1 MIRLNDITS
10 EVLGYHP
17 KADIQLIEKAYVYSA
32 KVHRGQIRLS
42 GEPYLSHPLEAAYIL
57 ARLKMDVICIAAGL
71 LHDTI
76 EDTKTDPKEIQEEI
90 RTIFGPEVAA
100 IVDGVTKISK
110 MHLVNRKER
119 QAENVRKMILAMSS
133 DIRVILVKLADRLHN
148 MRTLGFQSAIKQR
161 KISTETLDIYAPLA
175 GRMGIYWIKSE
186 LEDLCLFYLEPEI
199 YAMIKNETARR
210 HNEMQKFMA
219 EVKETIARKLR
230 EVNIEATIKSRQ
242 KHFYS
247 IYKKMVAQDLN
258 VNQVYDIL
266 AFRIIVSTVR
276 ECYEVLGHI
285 HSLWK
290 PVQRRFKDYVSMPKA
305 NMYQSLHSTVVGPMG
320 ERMEIQIRTWDM
332 DKVAESG
339 IAAHW
344 KYKEGEAAK
353 RTDEAQFKWL
363 KELLDWQRDLKDPV
377 EFLDTVK
384 MDLFPDEVYVFT
396 PKGEVKAFPKGATVV
411 DFAYGIH
418 SEIGEKCMGA
428 KVNGRMVPLRYQ
440 LRNGNIIEIVTSPK
454 QHPSKDWLDFVKTSK
469 AKNKIRHWI
478 KQEEKD
484 QGLSLG
490 RSILEKALQ
499 KEHITLSHIFKS
511 KQIKAIAEEL
521 SFQSAEEL
529 VAQIGFG
536 KVSARQVV
544 SRLKPKLGMKEER
557 PAGLVSKVVD
567 RFKRPKREAGIRV
580 EGMSGMLIHF
590 ANCCHPLPGENVVG
604 FITRGR
610 GITIHHEGCRH
621 IKKADPDRLVDV
633 SWESSDH
640 DVYPAKLR
648 VTSVERKGVLAD
660 ISAVISQH
668 DANIIHAE
676 IKTTVD
682 NKGIAFFTLEVEDYH
697 QLQDIMRAIK
707 KVKNIMIV
715 ERV

>member
-1 MIRLNDITS
+1 MIRLNDITA
-10 EVLGYHP
+10 EVLSYHP

-42 GEPYLSHPLEAAYIL
+42 GEPYLSHSLEAAYIL
-57 ARLKMDVICIAAGL
+57 SKLKMDVICIAAGL
-71 LHDTI
+71 LHDTV
-76 EDTKTDPKEIQEEI
+76 EDTVADLEEI
-90 RTIFGPEVAA
+90 REVFGEEVTT

-148 MRTLGFQSAIKQR
+148 MRTLGFQSEAKQR
-161 KISTETLDIYAPLA
+161 KIAGETLDIYAPLA
-175 GRMGIYWIKSE
+175 GRMGINWIKSD

-199 YAMIKNETARR
+199 YARIKDETARR
-210 HNEMQKFMA
+210 RNEIQKLMA
-219 EVKETIARKLR
+219 EVTAELSRKLE
-230 EVNIEATIKSRQ
+230 EVDIKATIRSRQ

-258 VNQVYDIL
+258 VDQVYDIL
-266 AFRIIVSTVR
+266 AFRVIVNTVR

-285 HSLWK
+285 HSIWK

-305 NMYQSLHSTVVGPMG
+305 NMYQSLHSTVIGPLG
-320 ERMEIQIRTWDM
+320 ERMEVQIRTWDM
-332 DKVAESG
+332 DRVAESG

-353 RTDEAQFKWL
+353 KTDEKQFAWL
-363 KELLDWQRDLKDPV
+363 KQLLDWQRDLKDPV

-396 PKGEVKAFPKGATVV
+396 PKGEIKAFPKGATVV
-411 DFAYGIH
+411 DFAYSIH

-428 KVNGRMVPLRYQ
+428 KVNGRMVPLKYQ
-440 LRNGNIIEIVTSPK
+440 LRNGNIVEIITSPK
-454 QHPSKDWLDFVKTSK
+454 QHPSKDWLKFVKTSR
-469 AKNKIRHWI
+469 AKTKIRHWI

-490 RSILEKALQ
+490 KSILEKELR
-499 KEHITLSHIFKS
+499 KEHVTLTHIFKS
-511 KQIKAIAEEL
+511 EQVKAIAEEL
-521 SFQSAEEL
+521 SFQSTEEL

-536 KVSARQVV
+536 KVSAKQVV
-544 SRLKPKLGMKEER
+544 GRLKPRLGMKEDR
-557 PAGLVSKVVD
+557 SKGLMRKVVG
-567 RFKRPKREAGIRV
+567 RLKRPRSEPGIKV
-580 EGMSGMLIHF
+580 HGMSDMLLHF

-610 GITIHHEGCRH
+610 GITIHHEKCRH
-621 IKKADPDRLVDV
+621 IQNADPERLVDV
-633 SWESSDH
+633 SWEPTGSN
-640 DVYPAKLR
+640 VYAAKLR
-648 VTSVERKGVLAD
+648 VTAVERKGVLAD

-668 DANIIHAE
+668 DANIIHAD

-682 NKGIAFFTLEVEDYH
+682 NKGIAFFTVEVDGYT
-697 QLQDIMRAIK
+697 QLQEIIGAIK
-707 KVKNIMIV
+707 KVKNVMIV
-715 ERV
+715 ERI